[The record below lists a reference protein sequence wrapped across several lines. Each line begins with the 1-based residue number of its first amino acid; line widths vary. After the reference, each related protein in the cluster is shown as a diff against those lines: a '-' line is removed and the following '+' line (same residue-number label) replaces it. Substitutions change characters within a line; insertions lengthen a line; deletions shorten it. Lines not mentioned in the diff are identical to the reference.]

1 MESKIVKIVRTD
13 FKVGPLCEIAG
24 VQNPKIMTMS
34 YASGPFCG
42 EVEVDV
48 VEDGVLGAD
57 GELGDL
63 VRHVLPGVGGGLGPV

>member
-1 MESKIVKIVRTD
+1 MKFLKRGKD
-13 FKVGPLCEIAG
+13 
-24 VQNPKIMTMS
+24 PKMWRIS
-34 YASGPFCG
+34 YVSGPFCG

-63 VRHVLPGVGGGLGPV
+63 VRHVLPAVGGGLGPVCKHTK